1 MWQVQSYL
9 LAFLI
14 SSEISDAEAV
24 RLRALVVFKQKWVM
38 MDGEGQ
44 PR

>member
-1 MWQVQSYL
+1 M
-9 LAFLI
+9 I
-14 SSEISDAEAV
+14 SSEISDAEVV

-44 PR
+44 PQMTFKLSFNP